1 MSHSLMVFQDLAQQA
16 LEELKSQ
23 GLVVTPLELGEAG
36 SLLTWA
42 EPWQG
47 SVPQDM
53 NATALYAPGANPA
66 KSCHFSLLMMAEG
79 ALPGVQG
86 HEVWTAFCRQLG
98 ARLSPID
105 VFLEPSS
112 ERLTLRYSQILM
124 AGCAPRLTEVVE
136 HLFYVGQ
143 FLLPAVERI
152 DLSFWTPEHGRAAAD
167 SVMEQ
172 VNSLGVLG

>member
-1 MSHSLMVFQDLAQQA
+1 MSSSNLVYQQLADQA
-16 LEELKSQ
+16 LAEMKAQ
-23 GLVVTPLELGEAG
+23 GLVVTPLDLGDAG
-36 SLLTWA
+36 SILTWA

-47 SVPQDM
+47 PVPQSM
-53 NATALYAPGANPA
+53 NATALYSPGANPA
-66 KSCHFSLLMMAEG
+66 KSCHFSLLMMTEG
-79 ALPGVQG
+79 ALPGVNG

-105 VFLEPSS
+105 VFLEPAS

-124 AGCAPRLTEVVE
+124 AGCTPRLTEVVE

-152 DLSFWTPEHGRAAAD
+152 DFSFWTPDHARECAD
-167 SVMEQ
+167 GFMTQ